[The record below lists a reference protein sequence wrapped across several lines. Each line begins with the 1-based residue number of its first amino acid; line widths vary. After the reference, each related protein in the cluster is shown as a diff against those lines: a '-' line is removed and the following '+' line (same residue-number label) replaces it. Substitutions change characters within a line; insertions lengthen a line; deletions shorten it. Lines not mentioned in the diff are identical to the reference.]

1 MGEFLPDADQP
12 KGHTTVNLHLGWSRC
27 SFWLELVSDLLS
39 KGHGNSALPSLKLF
53 YYIWLTDFPWL
64 RCVKRK
70 GEHRVCSI
78 CAAYWDQVCNHAL
91 TPEELMSLR
100 TSQSQHHSDFTHER
114 TFVVQECNACR
125 SDAANRWCIII
136 DGMTAP
142 NLPCLR
148 CNYNNWGNCPR
159 PGLLIMG
166 VLDYTFNQVR
176 YLLSMSG
183 LWPKNQDLIGTTLLL
198 HIIEHLRLNP
208 TYQPRSLT
216 LILNNPVN
224 QNKNNIITSTVP
236 VAFDSWDYD
245 VNNICR
251 VGEGSVLELVAMAA
265 LKSHNLIE
273 AFGLDRLTLSSF
285 LRSVEKGYKDN
296 PYHNSAHA
304 ADVVQAVHA
313 LISDCKGMNFTPLE
327 KLAALVAAVCHDYG
341 HWGVNNTFLQ
351 ATMGQ
356 LLLLRRSRK

>member
-100 TSQSQHHSDFTHER
+100 TSQSQHRSDFTHER

-198 HIIEHLRLNP
+198 HIVEHLRLNP

-216 LILNNPVN
+216 LILDNPVN
-224 QNKNNIITSTVP
+224 QNKNNVMLGILGMLVHCGFVDEVFLFFQQPGHTHNDLDQCFSSPSNYFKANNVMSLPEVPEVFTS
-236 VAFDSWDYD
+236 SWA
-245 VNNICR
+245 NR
-251 VGEGSVLELVAMAA
+251 E
-265 LKSHNLIE
+265 
-273 AFGLDRLTLSSF
+273 F
-285 LRSVEKGYKDN
+285 LRSFRVQVSDLKRCYMLANYFESCLINY
-296 PYHNSAHA
+296 SSL
-304 ADVVQAVHA
+304 ADLFGFHVYESQCLGMARA
-313 LISDCKGMNFTPLE
+313 LP
-327 KLAALVAAVCHDYG
+327 
-341 HWGVNNTFLQ
+341 W
-351 ATMGQ
+351 
-356 LLLLRRSRK
+356 LLP